1 MVIAKCFLAGVVGL
15 LTVVVLNLGVDV
27 MVHAFAPTWDDLVE
41 DDRRALLARSK
52 AIWFG
57 SLLGLSVASVF
68 GAIVG
73 SWLAARLGLRSHV
86 AHAIVVGSILLV
98 VAIQAILIAGHPF
111 LVLSGVVVVLLPL
124 CTYAGR
130 RLAERG
136 GSERL
141 PNA

>member
-1 MVIAKCFLAGVVGL
+1 MVIAKCFLAVVVGL

-27 MVHAFAPTWDDLVE
+27 IVHAFAPTWDDRVE
-41 DDRRALLARSK
+41 NDRRALLARSK

-57 SLLGLSVASVF
+57 SLVGLSVASVF
-68 GAIVG
+68 GAVVG

-86 AHAIVVGSILLV
+86 AHGIVVGLILLV

-111 LVLSGVVVVLLPL
+111 LVLGGAAAVLPL

-130 RLAERG
+130 RLAARG
-136 GSERL
+136 RDGRL